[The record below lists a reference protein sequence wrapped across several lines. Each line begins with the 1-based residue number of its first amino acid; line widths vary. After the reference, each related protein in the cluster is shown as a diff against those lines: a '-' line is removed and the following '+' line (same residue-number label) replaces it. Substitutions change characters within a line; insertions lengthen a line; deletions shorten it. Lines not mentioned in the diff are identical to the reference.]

1 MCPAECAPHL
11 RYINICIRH
20 AMPCC
25 RSKEGAN
32 GNGPPPITH
41 PLVRRTFTAA
51 APRKIP
57 GVAQWMEQ
65 PAEGASDKLRPSA
78 WQQQHSLHK
87 RGAWQQAAP
96 QAKAA
101 SMLTSE
107 DIRSGEPAQPPGP
120 SVPDEQSAAAAGR
133 VSSRACC
140 AAGDALCKCFPP
152 DFVQVTSM
160 GSAAIIL

>member
-1 MCPAECAPHL
+1 ME
-11 RYINICIRH
+11 
-20 AMPCC
+20 MD
-25 RSKEGAN
+25 
-32 GNGPPPITH
+32 PPPITH

-133 VSSRACC
+133 VSSAPVVQPETPFANASPSGFC
-140 AAGDALCKCFPP
+140 ASYKHGQRSDHPMTPSGMSGRGCAFCM
-152 DFVQVTSM
+152 V
-160 GSAAIIL
+160 

>member
-1 MCPAECAPHL
+1 ME
-11 RYINICIRH
+11 
-20 AMPCC
+20 MD
-25 RSKEGAN
+25 
-32 GNGPPPITH
+32 PPPITH

-133 VSSRACC
+133 VSSAPVVQPETPFANASLRI
-140 AAGDALCKCFPP
+140 LCKL
-152 DFVQVTSM
+152 QAW
-160 GSAAIIL
+160 AAQRSSYDTLRNVRTRLCILHGLKVLSWDV